1 MELRDLRAPASSV
14 HQCNSNCDCNCN
26 NCNHGGG
33 TAGVGVGAGELGD
46 ICIGSA
52 SVQRMP
58 TRADL
63 LMEQLNASNAK
74 KVALLLVIGF
84 VLYHGLLNWNYG
96 SDSCQWLLSKGRFKG
111 DNEWQP
117 YGCMMHKYSYTDT
130 RRCLRYLAFF
140 GNKNNF
146 VFIGDRSV
154 RLLYQRFIEQ
164 LHLPQSETDPVT
176 NERQSEQTGDT
187 DHDTNGS
194 SRMQSSAAGAGVARF
209 EDKKLQMLAQYI
221 RAEEVSPAL
230 IDHMYQL
237 EQEKQLSSFYV
248 LGFTYGTLLA
258 GNVTDEVLRQY
269 RFNLTLLVAPIH
281 RLVAQTSRV
290 LWKLTERVDEEK
302 LPPAWKLLLNDD
314 IDRLNNV
321 ARNVFRYT
329 DATIWESADHI
340 ANGLVDN
347 ALDGHRLSAHGQRLQ
362 VQLLWNMYCNDQMNY
377 NDGTCCSSAEPHT
390 SLQIVAYALF
400 GVCITLVCGM
410 CLRRWMLH
418 LRGQTLYVPLQQ
430 QPPPPPTNSGS
441 SHPHQQSSQQHQHQ
455 STHHY
460 QNQHQHHHA
469 LAVLITDYGT
479 PLVALSLLGV
489 IMGYFYLCDRTNF
502 FMKENK
508 YYSEFSFWIPVG
520 YVFALGLFFTEDSRF
535 TKVLNQDQTD
545 ELRGW
550 ILLVVLIYYMTG
562 AQRILPI
569 HMHIKLLISG
579 YFFLTGYTHFTHV
592 WQTGGSGSMFVRFFQ
607 AMFRVNFLSVLLCF
621 CMNRPYQFY
630 YFVPL
635 LSFWLCIVYFVLSLP
650 PRITA
655 ASVEANPLH
664 YLYLVCKCIGC
675 LGVITVLFMSEV
687 FFERIFVT
695 RPWKALFV
703 TTDDDIHE
711 WWYQWKLDR
720 YTVTFGMIY
729 AACFHIAHKY
739 NVFDDNNHGNLF
751 SRRTSIS
758 VTLLALLGVGIYTSF
773 SFLCRNVQNCEEI
786 HSYIVFIPIIGYIV
800 LRNISGILRTRYSSF
815 FAWFGRI
822 SLELFVCQYHI
833 WLAAD
838 RHGVLVLLPGFPTLN
853 MIITSFIFV
862 CASHEVHRL
871 TQILLP
877 YAVPND
883 WRLVMRNLVIFL
895 IVLIPVARSD
905 GMF

>member
-1 MELRDLRAPASSV
+1 MRE
-14 HQCNSNCDCNCN
+14 
-26 NCNHGGG
+26 
-33 TAGVGVGAGELGD
+33 
-46 ICIGSA
+46 
-52 SVQRMP
+52 
-58 TRADL
+58 
-63 LMEQLNASNAK
+63 
-74 KVALLLVIGF
+74 
-84 VLYHGLLNWNYG
+84 
-96 SDSCQWLLSKGRFKG
+96 
-111 DNEWQP
+111 
-117 YGCMMHKYSYTDT
+117 
-130 RRCLRYLAFF
+130 
-140 GNKNNF
+140 
-146 VFIGDRSV
+146 
-154 RLLYQRFIEQ
+154 LYQRFIEQ
-164 LHLPQSETDPVT
+164 LHQHTEVED
-176 NERQSEQTGDT
+176 RGD
-187 DHDTNGS
+187 DENKDNNAS
-194 SRMQSSAAGAGVARF
+194 SSHAAADVLRF
-209 EDKKLQMLAQYI
+209 EDKKLHMLAQYI
-221 RAEEVSPAL
+221 RAEEVNTAL
-230 IDHMYQL
+230 IDRLYQL
-237 EQEKQLSSFYV
+237 EMEKQIASVYV
-248 LGFTYGTLLA
+248 VGFTYGQLLL

-269 RFNLTLLVAPIH
+269 NVNLTLLVAPFH
-281 RLVAQTSRV
+281 RLVAQKSRL
-290 LWKLTERVDEEK
+290 LWKLAERVDEEK
-302 LPPAWKLLLNDD
+302 LPPAWKLVLNDD

-321 ARNVFRYT
+321 ARGVFRYT
-329 DATIWESADHI
+329 DANVWESADHI
-340 ANGLVDN
+340 AHGL
-347 ALDGHRLSAHGQRLQ
+347 LDTAIDGYRLSAHGQRLQ

-377 NDGTCCSSAEPHT
+377 NDGTCCSSSEPHT
-390 SLQIVAYALF
+390 TLQIVAFALF
-400 GVCITLVCGM
+400 GVCMALVCGIF
-410 CLRRWMLH
+410 LRRWLLH

-430 QPPPPPTNSGS
+430 HHARPQQ
-441 SHPHQQSSQQHQHQ
+441 SHPPSS
-455 STHHY
+455 
-460 QNQHQHHHA
+460 A
-469 LAVLITDYGT
+469 LSALIADYST
-479 PLVALSLLGV
+479 PLLGLSLLGL
-489 IMGYFYLCDRTNF
+489 IMAYFYICDRTNF

-535 TKVLNQDQTD
+535 TKVLNRDQTD

-550 ILLVVLIYYMTG
+550 IMLVVLIYYMTG
-562 AQRILPI
+562 AQRVLPI

-579 YFFLTGYTHFTHV
+579 YFFLAGYTHFTYI
-592 WQTGGSGSMFVRFFQ
+592 WQAGGSGSMFVRFFQ
-607 AMFRVNFLSVLLCF
+607 VMFRTNFLSILLCF

-635 LSFWLCIVYFVLSLP
+635 MSFWLCVVYFVLSLP
-650 PRITA
+650 PRITSG
-655 ASVEANPLH
+655 SVDAYPLH

-729 AACFHIAHKY
+729 AACFHIAQKY

-758 VTLLALLGVGIYTSF
+758 VTLLALIGVGIYTSF

-786 HSYIVFIPIIGYIV
+786 HSYILFIPIIGYVV

-871 TQILLP
+871 THILMP